1 MNAANLPL
9 HQASLADSTR
19 LLMDYFDGRSAQAH
33 SVLIWID
40 RGMLQLA
47 GPGLLKQIPLRQVQ
61 WPERTRHGARLAHL
75 GDGGSLHT
83 HDSTAW
89 DAWAHQHGLSDSLVT
104 QAQQSWRWSLMAT
117 LLLLAICAA
126 SYLWGMPTASH
137 HASAQTVASMS
148 MNDQQRQL
156 AV

>member
-1 MNAANLPL
+1 VNTPHAALI
-9 HQASLADSTR
+9 DSTR
-19 LLMDYFDGRSAQAH
+19 LCMDYFDGRSAQAH
-33 SVLIWID
+33 PVLVWID
-40 RGMLQLA
+40 QGMLQLA
-47 GPGLLKQIPLRQVQ
+47 GQGLLKQIPLRQVR

-83 HDSTAW
+83 RDSAAW
-89 DAWAHQHGLSDSLVT
+89 DAWAHRHGLSDSLVT

-126 SYLWGMPTASH
+126 SYLWGLPSATH
-137 HASAQTVASMS
+137 HASAQGLASVD
-148 MNDQQRQL
+148 DQQRQL